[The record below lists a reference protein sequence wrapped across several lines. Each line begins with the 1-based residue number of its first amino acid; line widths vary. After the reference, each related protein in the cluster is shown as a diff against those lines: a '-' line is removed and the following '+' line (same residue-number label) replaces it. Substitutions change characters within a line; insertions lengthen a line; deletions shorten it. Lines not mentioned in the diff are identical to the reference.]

1 MNDTKPNKKDKI
13 RDIILCIAKSI
24 VIGYSLAFVLCI
36 AISIV
41 SKNFILNT
49 KLEETKRV
57 RGVNLLGILEETE
70 TAPTYLFKN
79 L

>member
-13 RDIILCIAKSI
+13 RDIILCIAISI

-49 KLEETKRV
+49 KLEEKSSHK
-57 RGVNLLGILEETE
+57 LCYSEF
-70 TAPTYLFKN
+70 Y
-79 L
+79 